1 MSFNSIQFLIFFLVV
16 TPLYFALPFRLRW
29 AMLLIASSI
38 FYMAFI
44 PAYLLILF
52 FTITVDYFAGLFIE
66 SAEGRRRKLF
76 LSISIAV
83 NVGVLAFFKYFNF
96 ISGTL
101 SGAAHALGLQGS
113 LPLLSIV
120 LPVGLSFHTFQAM
133 SYTIEIYLGNQKPE
147 KHFGIF
153 ALYVMF
159 YPQLV
164 AGPIERPQNLL
175 HQFYERHYFDYQRVV
190 GGLKLML
197 WGMFK
202 KMVIADQ
209 LAVFVDQ
216 VYAQPASYQGISLI
230 VATVFFAFQI
240 YCDFSAYSDIAIGA
254 AQVMGYRLMTN
265 FNRPYAARSISDFW
279 RRWHISLTTWFRDYV
294 YSPLVERRGGRRRL
308 YLSIFITFLV
318 SGIWHGANWT
328 FVLWGALNGFYIL
341 VSIWT
346 RNFRRR
352 IGKAVG
358 LEGVPRFH
366 AALQV
371 ATTFSLVCF
380 AWIFFRA
387 NSLADAFYIV
397 RHLLTGSRDFM
408 AHLLLKETWQSIL
421 PGQPLSYVLIAA
433 LSITFMLLIH
443 LIQPHRSIRL
453 MFSERPIYFRWAV
466 YYALI
471 LSIFFLGA
479 FEARQFIYFQF

>member
-1 MSFNSIQFLIFFLVV
+1 MSFNSLQFLIFFPIV
-16 TPLYFALPFRLRW
+16 TFLYFALPFKLRW

-44 PAYLLILF
+44 PAYILILF
-52 FTITVDYFAGLFIE
+52 FTITVDYLAGLLIDG
-66 SAEGRRRKLF
+66 ARAKRRKFF
-76 LSISIAV
+76 LIASIIS
-83 NVGVLAFFKYFNF
+83 NVGVLGFFKYFNF
-96 ISGTL
+96 ISNNLTH
-101 SGAAHALGLQGS
+101 AAHALGWQQS
-113 LPLLSIV
+113 LPVLSLA
-120 LPVGLSFHTFQAM
+120 LPIGLSFHTFQAM
-133 SYTIEIYLGNQKPE
+133 SYTIEIYRGNQKPE

-202 KMVIADQ
+202 KIVIADR

-216 VYAQPASYQGISLI
+216 VYNQPTSYQGIPLTL
-230 VATVFFAFQI
+230 ATVFFALQV
-240 YCDFSAYSDIAIGA
+240 YTDFSAYSDIAIGA
-254 AQVMGYRLMTN
+254 AQVMGFRLMTN
-265 FNRPYAARSISDFW
+265 FNRPYSAKSIADFW

-294 YSPLVERRGGRRRL
+294 YLPLVTNQGGRGRL
-308 YLSIFITFLV
+308 YSSIFLTFLI
-318 SGIWHGANWT
+318 SGIWHGARWT
-328 FVLWGALNGFYIL
+328 FVAWGALNGLYIL

-346 RNFRRR
+346 RNIRRKLR
-352 IGKAVG
+352 NTLG
-358 LEGVPRFH
+358 LERWPRLH
-366 AALQV
+366 ASLQI
-371 ATTFSLVCF
+371 TITFSLVCF

-387 NSLADAFYIV
+387 NSLSDAYYIV
-397 RHLLTGSRDFM
+397 RHLFTGVRHFLSN
-408 AHLLLKETWQSIL
+408 LWLKETWANVL
-421 PGQPLSYVLIAA
+421 PGQPRSYFLIAG
-433 LSITFMLLIH
+433 LSIIFMGFIH

-453 MFSERPIYFRWAV
+453 MFSEKPIYFRWAM

-471 LSIFFLGA
+471 LSIFFLGE
-479 FEARQFIYFQF
+479 FQARQFIYFRF